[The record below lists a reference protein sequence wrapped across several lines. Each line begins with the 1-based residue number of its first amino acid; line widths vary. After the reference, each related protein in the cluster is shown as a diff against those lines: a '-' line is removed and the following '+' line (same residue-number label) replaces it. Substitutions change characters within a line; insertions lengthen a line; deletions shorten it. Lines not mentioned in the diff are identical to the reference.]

1 MVSMPFVT
9 LVYNI
14 SGFAGFSVSIPV
26 VTSKLVLFSR
36 KTFTVGR
43 LRLKCDGTRAET
55 RFRLPAKWTSP
66 FKSVGVSVQ
75 STTGSRG
82 VCISCSNAGY
92 TMFRGS
98 VKSTSY
104 PLHSPVSPS
113 LPLPSVT
120 VCHHISTGLY
130 HMRALSGKHLYFAKL
145 AKCLPGHC
153 DRVPMAR
160 ALGHSKVPNGTNCPH
175 TSPVCLLATNQPW
188 ENNGKSRP
196 DK

>member
-1 MVSMPFVT
+1 MVAVILNLSTRWGQQSKTYSSCF
-9 LVYNI
+9 
-14 SGFAGFSVSIPV
+14 
-26 VTSKLVLFSR
+26 TS
-36 KTFTVGR
+36 TEITPGR
-43 LRLKCDGTRAET
+43 LHLKCDGTRAET
-55 RFRLPAKWTSP
+55 QFRLTAKWTSP

-160 ALGHSKVPNGTNCPH
+160 ALGHSKVPNGTDCPH